1 MYKPFLVKFN
11 RFSVALLIIGVG
23 IGILVTAQW
32 RTLPTRVSD
41 SVVPYVTLQETR
53 DNLVAEQDN
62 YKKSIKDY
70 QDKINDEQQKLK
82 TYSANKTQV
91 EELEKDQKT
100 LGLTEAKGDGVIIT
114 LDDSK
119 SELLTD
125 SAITHAADLR
135 DLVNFLFRFGATA
148 ISINGERIVFYTS
161 IDCIV
166 NTILINSTKTTPPF
180 TVKAISDGAKI
191 IEELNKEENLT
202 DIHKRVK
209 EEGLILSAKQ
219 ENNIEVPAYTGSMN
233 TKYVE
238 SVN

>member
-11 RFSVALLIIGVG
+11 RFSVALLIIGIG

-41 SVVPYVTLQETR
+41 SVVPYITLQETR
-53 DNLVAEQDN
+53 NNLVTEQEN
-62 YKKSIKDY
+62 YKKTIKDY
-70 QDKINDEQQKLK
+70 QDKITDEQQKLK
-82 TYSANKTQV
+82 SYNSNKAQV
-91 EELEKDQKT
+91 EELEADQT
-100 LGLTEAKGDGVIIT
+100 ALGLTEVKGDGIIIT

-119 SELLTD
+119 SDLLAD

-135 DLVNFLFRFGATA
+135 DLTNFLFRFGASA
-148 ISINGERIVFYTS
+148 ISINDERIVFFTS

-180 TVKAISDGAKI
+180 TIKAIGDGAKI
-191 IEELNKEENLT
+191 IEELNKEENLS

-219 ENNIEVPAYTGSMN
+219 ENNIAIPAYTGSLN
-233 TKYVE
+233 TKYIQ